1 MGENPLTTFTLAG
14 GLRNIPA
21 IYYAE
26 GSKTAKISRQL
37 AWRAAVDV
45 CKTISQ
51 LALQVIYDIAIDY
64 LIPFFLQKSLSQA
77 KYSYNV
83 WSCNRS
89 GT

>member
-1 MGENPLTTFTLAG
+1 MGENPLTTFTRAG
-14 GLRNIPA
+14 GLRKIPG
-21 IYYAE
+21 IHYAE

-51 LALQVIYDIAIDY
+51 LALQVIYDIAIGF
-64 LIPFFLQKSLSQA
+64 LIPFFLQKSLKSG
-77 KYSYNV
+77 YVSYYV